1 MREGKLKNE
10 KAAGMDEI
18 TGEMIKVG
26 SERVV
31 DWIWRLCSM
40 AFESSVAPED
50 LRSAVIVLLYKG
62 KGERIECKNYRGISL
77 LRADGKI
84 YAGILVDR
92 VRLNGFD

>member
-1 MREGKLKNE
+1 MGRAEVEVREGKLKNK

-40 AFESSVAPED
+40 AFESSVVVVFVSREIGNWLNRNQSAKRA
-50 LRSAVIVLLYKG
+50 LRSQCLKFT
-62 KGERIECKNYRGISL
+62 SP
-77 LRADGKI
+77 
-84 YAGILVDR
+84 
-92 VRLNGFD
+92 